1 MCAFKMYSLKCV
13 AASWITLPRHR
24 PTLPMIQYSRR
35 MCCTVSYD
43 LLHMTF
49 G

>member
-13 AASWITLPRHR
+13 AANWITLPRHT
-24 PTLPMIQYSRR
+24 PLHCLWYSRR